1 MAHALPA
8 PPVPVAIATA
18 TSFSALFNDASKD
31 PFVVNGTY
39 DDYLSSFN
47 ITHGAVPPD
56 TPDAVRQRIAA
67 AANQHLPIALL
78 LLVDGILRPYF
89 LPFRRDQAMGAPA
102 HAATDNKFFAYDGE
116 LIQGQRSLV
125 EFPNQW
131 FNLAPQTTVATVAN
145 IGGLLAA
152 DATLTAIGPFAAG
165 DPDTIDIRT
174 RYTVAIPNK
183 YAGLFLSQ
191 PDGVT
196 PRYYFETIHPVIAAD
211 GMEATCMPLTH
222 FCQVALTRAA
232 AGGTSP
238 VEVVTPNSPSR
249 HVPLL
254 SQAASL
260 LHHHLP
266 ALSTGGG
273 GINLTPLVNTI
284 VAGQQQRAAE
294 HAIAQADK
302 LRKDS
307 TTVESWLGPEN
318 FQRLLKYCGAAVEA
332 DLPPLWAALAKAT
345 AKDRL
350 GIFQGK
356 VANELI
362 AMGATYENYSPN
374 LFLLTELTALR
385 WSMINPDA
393 LDTGSLG
400 NAFLFTDSDIEAE
413 QGISRQIGFVQSG
426 GAAPSLA
433 DAQILLKMKINIPGP
448 DDSIRAVRRLQAV
461 YRAVLPVGHPLTNF
475 LATHH
480 DIMKNFD
487 PNWQNYSTYVP
498 RLQPLKGV
506 FHLQWLSLK
515 LTRYFTQLDHNYPVL
530 TFPDPAEIVNHIQD
544 RKQWEPIITDVFL
557 NKYNLASLVALH
569 QRPGDAM
576 SVVTASTAGLGTP
589 AGSVVSGLTVATPAG
604 RQSTGGGGTAARSA
618 NTSLDRAENT
628 HFNTTLFG
636 TYRHSSIKTRNIR
649 RRIADGELP
658 ALPASKNDSSKP
670 VCLAWHTK
678 GQCNTNCPL
687 VSDHVA
693 YSAEEYAA
701 LAAWCR
707 EHGYRSE

>member
-1 MAHALPA
+1 MAHAFPA
-8 PPVPVAIATA
+8 PPVATA
-18 TSFSALFNDASKD
+18 TTFSALFNDASKD
-31 PFVVNGTY
+31 PFVVNGNY

-47 ITHGAVPPD
+47 IIIGTPPD

-78 LLVDGILRPYF
+78 LFVNGILRPYF
-89 LPFRRDQAMGAPA
+89 LPFRRDQAMGIQA
-102 HAATDNKFFAYDGE
+102 HAATDNKLFAYDGE
-116 LIQGQRSLV
+116 LIQGQGSLV

-131 FNLAPQTTVATVAN
+131 FSLAPQITVATVAN

-152 DATLTAIGPFAAG
+152 DPTLTSVGPLVAG

-174 RYTVAIPNK
+174 RFTVAIPNK

-222 FCQVALTRAA
+222 FCQAALTIAA
-232 AGGTSP
+232 AGGSSP
-238 VEVVTPNSPSR
+238 VEVVMPTPPAR

-254 SQAASL
+254 SHAATI

-266 ALSTGGG
+266 ALTTGNGG
-273 GINLTPLVNTI
+273 GISLTPLVNTI

-294 HAIAQADK
+294 LAQAQADK
-302 LRKDS
+302 LRKDNM
-307 TTVESWLGPEN
+307 TVESWLGPEN

-332 DLPPLWAALAKAT
+332 DLPPLWSALAKAT

-356 VANELI
+356 VSNEFI
-362 AMGATYENYSPN
+362 AMGAMYETYTPN
-374 LFLLTELTALR
+374 LYLLTEVTSLR
-385 WSMINPDA
+385 WTMLNPDA

-400 NAFLFTDSDIEAE
+400 NAFLFTDSDVEVE

-433 DAQILLKMKINIPGP
+433 DAQILLKMKVNMPGP
-448 DDSIRAVRRLQAV
+448 DDSIRAVRRMQAV
-461 YRAVLPVGHPLTNF
+461 YRAILPVGHPLTNF

-480 DIMKNFD
+480 DIMKAFD
-487 PNWQNYSTYVP
+487 PNWHNYTTYMP

-515 LTRYFTQLDHNYPVL
+515 LTRYFTQLDHNYPIV
-530 TFPDPAEIVNHIQD
+530 TFPDPADIVNHIQD
-544 RKQWEPIITDVFL
+544 RKQWEPITTDVFL

-589 AGSVVSGLTVATPAG
+589 AGSVVSGLTADTPAG
-604 RQSTGGGGTAARSA
+604 RQPSAGGSGAARSA
-618 NTSLDRAENT
+618 STALDRAENT
-628 HFNTTLFG
+628 HFNTSLFG
-636 TYRHSSIKTRNIR
+636 AYKHSSIKTRNIR
-649 RRIADGELP
+649 RRITDGDLP
-658 ALPASKNDSSKP
+658 PLPPSKNDSSKP

-687 VSDHVA
+687 ISDHIA

-701 LAAWCR
+701 LATWCR

>member
-8 PPVPVAIATA
+8 PPVASAT
-18 TSFSALFNDASKD
+18 TFSALFNDASRD
-31 PFVVNGTY
+31 PFVVNGSY

-47 ITHGAVPPD
+47 IIQGAVPD

-78 LLVDGILRPYF
+78 LFVGGGLRPYF
-89 LPFRRDQAMGAPA
+89 LPFRRDQAMGVPA
-102 HAATDNKFFAYDGE
+102 HGATDNKLFAYDGE
-116 LIQGQRSLV
+116 LIQGQGTLV

-152 DATLTAIGPFAAG
+152 DATITSLGPFAAG

-174 RYTVAIPNK
+174 RFTVAIPNK

-222 FCQVALTRAA
+222 FCQVALTLMA
-232 AGGTSP
+232 AGGSSP
-238 VEVVTPNSPSR
+238 VEVVTPIPPAR

-254 SQAASL
+254 NQAASI

-266 ALSTGGG
+266 ALSTGGGG

-294 HAIAQADK
+294 QAQAQADK
-302 LRKDS
+302 LRKDT

-318 FQRLLKYCGAAVEA
+318 FQRLLKYCGAAGEA

-345 AKDRL
+345 ARDRL

-362 AMGATYENYSPN
+362 AMGAAFEKYTPN
-374 LFLLTELTALR
+374 LYLLTELTALR

-393 LDTGSLG
+393 LDSGSMG
-400 NAFLFTDSDIEAE
+400 NAFLFTDSDVEAE

-433 DAQILLKMKINIPGP
+433 DAQILLKMKVNIPGP
-448 DDSIRAVRRLQAV
+448 DDSIRAVRRMQAV
-461 YRAVLPVGHPLTNF
+461 YRTVLPVGHPLTTF

-498 RLQPLKGV
+498 RLRPLKGV

-515 LTRYFTQLDHNYPVL
+515 LTRYLTQLDHNYPIV
-530 TFPDPAEIVNHIQD
+530 TFPDPADIVNCIQEQ
-544 RKQWEPIITDVFL
+544 KQWEPIITDVFI
-557 NKYNLASLVALH
+557 NKYNLASFMALH
-569 QRPGDAM
+569 RREDAM
-576 SVVTASTAGLGTP
+576 SVVTESTAGLGTL
-589 AGSVVSGLTVATPAG
+589 AGTVVSGLTAATPAG
-604 RQSTGGGGTAARSA
+604 RPSTGGGGGGTARSGSSA
-618 NTSLDRAENT
+618 LDRAENT
-628 HFNTTLFG
+628 HFNTALFG

-658 ALPASKNDSSKP
+658 ALPPSKNDPSKP

-687 VSDHVA
+687 IADHVA

-701 LAAWCR
+701 LATWCR